1 MRDCKDNIRR
11 ILILPLVLLLF
22 GVFAQGQNC
31 SSLSE
36 PRAGAVDV
44 SVDTKVA
51 WSEIPDIIG
60 FVVSF
65 GTTPGGGDIIRNRS
79 SGLNNFYVPETGL
92 PADTQVYVTI
102 GYYKAGQ
109 DFTTCA
115 VETFRTA
122 AVTSPPKC
130 TELVEP
136 LNGSDNIAAETKLE
150 WNYAPTATGYFLS
163 IGTTPNGIDV
173 LDNLDVG
180 NVLSF
185 EPSGGLPAD
194 RPIYVTLN
202 PYNDIGG
209 ATSCTEERFITTSV
223 VIDCGPFFDYKTGQT
238 VTLGPEIDFPDRIG
252 LCTDQSATLIESS
265 DTADGYRWYA
275 INPDGTETLLS
286 SNRFVDLANSGDYR
300 YEAYNFVTR
309 STNTVECA
317 TSKTFT
323 VNPSESAVITSI
335 DENEI
340 TSGRRLNI
348 NITGDGN
355 YEYALDNSEGPYQ
368 NSAVFE
374 NVSSDFHYIYV
385 RDRNGCGITES
396 SVQRNLSSTDF
407 PKFFTPNGDNVND
420 FWQFI
425 LPEIKDEIILTAL
438 YIFDRYGNLLAEL
451 DLDSRGWDGKYLGRG
466 LPSSDYWF
474 KAVARNGQEVRGHFS
489 LKR

>member
-1 MRDCKDNIRR
+1 MM
-11 ILILPLVLLLF
+11 LIIVPLTY
-22 GVFAQGQNC
+22 GQNC

-36 PRAGAVDV
+36 PRNGAVNV
-44 SVDTKVA
+44 RVDTKIA

-92 PADTQVYVTI
+92 PADTQIYVTI

-109 DFTTCA
+109 DFTTCTI
-115 VETFRTA
+115 ETFRTA
-122 AVTSPPKC
+122 AVTAAPKC
-130 TELVEP
+130 TTLVEP

-150 WNYAPTATGYFLS
+150 WNYSPTATGYFLS
-163 IGTTPNGIDV
+163 LGTTPNGIDV
-173 LDNLDVG
+173 LDNLNVG

-185 EPSGGLPAD
+185 EPLGGLPAD
-194 RPIYVTLN
+194 RPIYTTLT
-202 PYNDIGG
+202 PYNDVG
-209 ATSCTEERFITTSV
+209 AAISCTEERFTTTSV

-252 LCTDQSATLIESS
+252 LCKDQSATLIESS

-275 INPDGTETLLS
+275 INSDGTETLLS
-286 SNRFVDLANSGDYR
+286 SNQFVELSNLGAYR
-300 YEAYNFVTR
+300 YEAYNFITR

-323 VNPSESAVITSI
+323 VDPSESAVIASI
-335 DENEI
+335 DESEI
-340 TSGRRLNI
+340 SSGRILNI
-348 NITGDGN
+348 NVVGEGN

-385 RDRNGCGITES
+385 RDRNGCGITQS
-396 SVQRNLSSTDF
+396 SVQRNLSSDDF

-425 LPEIKDEIILTAL
+425 LPDVEDEIILTAL
-438 YIFDRYGNLLAEL
+438 YIFDRYGNLIAVVDPE
-451 DLDSRGWDGKYLGRG
+451 SRGWDGTYTGRRM
-466 LPSSDYWF
+466 PSSDYWF
-474 KAVARNGQEVRGHFS
+474 KAVALNGQEVKGHFS